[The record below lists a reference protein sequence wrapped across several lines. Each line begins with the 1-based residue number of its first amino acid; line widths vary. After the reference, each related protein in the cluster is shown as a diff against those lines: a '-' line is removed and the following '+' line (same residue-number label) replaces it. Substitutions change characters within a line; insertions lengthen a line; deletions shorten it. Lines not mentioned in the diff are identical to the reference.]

1 MSSTLGAVHPGGRR
15 SGRARPGAPALVLAG
30 LLGCSSAPG
39 RTPGDGTGGDGTG
52 GAEETG
58 GKGGAATGGTAGMA
72 TGGTGGSAPPP
83 DAASGKPDAGSADA
97 GPGTDG
103 TVLPDAAAADVSANL
118 PRFSF
123 FVTSLAA
130 LRKLSNSQKGFGGDL
145 RFGKAD
151 GLSGADEICRQTAEL
166 GMAGAGQKTWRAFL
180 SVTAG
185 PAGTPVNA
193 IDRVGD
199 GPWYDRMGRLV
210 AMSKADLAQTR
221 PRGAAAPIINDLPN
235 ENGIPNGYPVPGQPR
250 VDNHHTLTGSKGD
263 GTLFRMSKADT
274 CDDWTSA
281 VGSAGKPRVGVSW
294 PRSPGDHWI
303 SWGAEG
309 GCAPGYNLVEG
320 AGATEGNMA
329 VGSNGGYGGFYC
341 LALQP

>member
-1 MSSTLGAVHPGGRR
+1 MRQRPSSLLLFTLASFGCASSTESRPGG
-15 SGRARPGAPALVLAG
+15 
-30 LLGCSSAPG
+30 
-39 RTPGDGTGGDGTG
+39 GDGGSGGEESGTG
-52 GAEETG
+52 GAPV
-58 GKGGAATGGTAGMA
+58 ATGGNTAS
-72 TGGTGGSAPPP
+72 GGTGGAGGGPARL
-83 DAASGKPDAGSADA
+83 DAAAD
-97 GPGTDG
+97 PT
-103 TVLPDAAAADVSANL
+103 PDAAADGGARDLAVASDLGAVDAGGTL

-123 FVTSLAA
+123 FVTSLAS
-130 LRKLSNSQKGFGGDL
+130 LRKLSGNDKGFGGDL
-145 RFGKAD
+145 RFGKSD
-151 GLSGADEICRQTAEL
+151 GLSGADEICRQVAEM
-166 GMAGAGQKTWRAFL
+166 GMPGAGQKTWRAFL

-193 IDRVGD
+193 IDRVGE

-210 AMSKADLAQTR
+210 AMTKADLAQNR

-235 ENGIPNGYPVPGQPR
+235 ENGLPNGYPVPGQPR

-263 GTLFRMSKADT
+263 GTLFRMNRADT

-309 GCAPGYNLVEG
+309 GCAPGYNLIEG